1 MEQNEK
7 VRIVRE
13 AYNDLLCDGRVSSI
27 GDFADKLEINRST
40 MSSAIN
46 GNEKYLTE
54 RLVRKVIKYAY
65 GKQDI
70 PAAPVMQ
77 KVPVIPY
84 AAHGGSLGD
93 FADSVKAYDCE
104 MIVSPV
110 TGATLAMT
118 VTGDSMAPEYPN
130 GSKIFIQKVSGT
142 YIDYGSVYVLDTIDG
157 AIIKEIRRSERPDA
171 VLCVSLNPDPKYSPF
186 DVEFK
191 NILGWYRVL
200 LMMSLK

>member
-13 AYNDLLCDGRVSSI
+13 AYNDLLYDGRVSSI

-65 GKQDI
+65 GKQDV
-70 PAAPVMQ
+70 PATPVMQ

-110 TGATLAMT
+110 SGATLAMT